1 MICNYSTNGTSIRRE
16 DRKPVIN
23 VEVRL
28 YATLRKYYPKS
39 NKSESLKV
47 SLKKGVTLQHIYD
60 RLNIS
65 IEDVKIVMVNGRAQN
80 HGYAL
85 SDGDRIAIFPPVAGG

>member
-1 MICNYSTNGTSIRRE
+1 M
-16 DRKPVIN
+16 IN

-28 YATLRKYYPKS
+28 YATLRKYYPKAK
-39 NKSESLKV
+39 KSEALKV
-47 SLKKGVTLQHIYD
+47 SLRKGVTLHCLYD
-60 RLNIS
+60 RLNIP

-80 HGYAL
+80 HDYAL